1 MNVNI
6 VFQFVRRIKVL
17 DVLHELYLLLVL
29 NCTFI
34 NIKNDIFLFSVIHYT
49 YMIYCNY
56 YLVPLTNY
64 LFSNQSILSEIK

>member
-34 NIKNDIFLFSVIHYT
+34 NIKNDIF
-49 YMIYCNY
+49 
-56 YLVPLTNY
+56 YLESY
-64 LFSNQSILSEIK
+64 IAHI